1 MASSNLRLHASFALL
16 VLALAWLPAHAQ
28 SQQIADLSI
37 DVQPTLPRTPL
48 SGTLRVL
55 TITVSNNGPD
65 DAGLT
70 SSSSHPLAA
79 YTSLQDERPD
89 GGHDVYLF
97 PSYPVDDCR
106 YFVAVVDP
114 VPGGVPQ
121 WGYGLD
127 FPPILVGES
136 VSCSLRY
143 KLDEDVADRAIP
155 IVWSVATF
163 TETDPNP
170 DNNSVEVIFNVA
182 GGEPQTTVPVPG
194 LQLFALSILLL
205 TTLMLGAA
213 AVSRPSNT

>member
-1 MASSNLRLHASFALL
+1 MDSSNLRLHVSFALL
-16 VLALAWLPAHAQ
+16 VLALWWLPVHAQ
-28 SQQIADLSI
+28 SQHIADLSI
-37 DVQPTLPRTPL
+37 DVQPTLPPTPAA
-48 SGTLRVL
+48 GTLGIL

-79 YTSLQDERPD
+79 YTSLQDERAD
-89 GGHDVYLF
+89 GGHDVYFF

-114 VPGGVPQ
+114 MPGGVPQ

-155 IVWSVATF
+155 ILWSVATF

-170 DNNSVEVIFNVA
+170 DNDIVEVIFNVA
-182 GGEPQTTVPVPG
+182 GSGPQPATPVPG
-194 LQLFALSILLL
+194 LRLTALGILWLAM
-205 TTLMLGAA
+205 LMLGAA
-213 AVSRPSNT
+213 AAFRTRIT